1 MCILF
6 LDILIIYLFIIS
18 YTSRYTLRDSSS
30 FLMLLLSIR
39 LSIYQIECVYECP
52 LHIKYIIFSFYSDK
66 KITFIFFVYE

>member
-39 LSIYQIECVYECP
+39 LSIYQTECVYECP
-52 LHIKYIIFSFYSDK
+52 LHIKYITFPFYSDK
-66 KITFIFFVYE
+66 KITFVFFVYG